1 MTAPP
6 AAPVQRPRW
15 RMPLVVVAVVGVLVL
30 GGRQLAPLVPAF
42 ANWMDGL
49 GTAGPLLFML
59 VYAVACILLLPASV
73 FTMIAGAV
81 YGVGWGTLYTA
92 VGALVAIAVAFL
104 ISRHLARDAVAR
116 RLASRPELVA
126 IDRAVGLDGFR
137 IVLLLRLSPIFPFS
151 ILNYALG
158 LTRVRFRDYLLASV
172 GSIPGTFLFVS
183 AGRLAGDLAT
193 VAAGEASPDSRSSM
207 ILLGIG
213 LVATVAVLT
222 IVTQLARKAL
232 AEATGLGRP

>member
-6 AAPVQRPRW
+6 AAPVVRSRW
-15 RMPLVVVAVVGVLVL
+15 QVPLVAVTVVAVLVL

-42 ANWMDGL
+42 ATWMEGL
-49 GTAGPLLFML
+49 GWAGPLLFVL
-59 VYAVACILLLPASV
+59 VYAVACLLLLPASV

-81 YGVGWGTLYTA
+81 YGVGWGTLYSA

-104 ISRHLARDAVAR
+104 ISRHLARNAVAR
-116 RLASRPELVA
+116 RLASRPELAAV
-126 IDRAVGLDGFR
+126 DRAVGRDGFR

-158 LTRVRFRDYLLASV
+158 LTRMRFRDYLLASV
-172 GSIPGTFLFVS
+172 GSIPGTFVFVS

-213 LVATVAVLT
+213 LVATVAVLS
-222 IVTQLARKAL
+222 IVTRLARRAL
-232 AEATGLGRP
+232 AEATSRVTP

>member
-1 MTAPP
+1 MTASPVEP
-6 AAPVQRPRW
+6 AGRLRW
-15 RMPLVVVAVVGVLVL
+15 RMPLGVVAVVAILVL
-30 GGRQLAPLVPAF
+30 AGRQLAPLVPAF
-42 ANWMDGL
+42 ASWMAGL
-49 GTAGPLLFML
+49 GWAGPLLFML

-81 YGVGWGTLYTA
+81 YGVGWGTLYTV
-92 VGALVAIAVAFL
+92 VGALTAMATAFL

-116 RLASRPELVA
+116 RLAGRPELAA

-158 LTRVRFRDYLLASV
+158 LTQVRFRDYLLASV
-172 GSIPGTFLFVS
+172 GSIPGTFVFVS
-183 AGRLAGDLAT
+183 AGRLAGDIAM

-207 ILLGIG
+207 LLLGIG
-213 LVATVAVLT
+213 LVATLAVLT
-222 IVTQLARKAL
+222 IVTRLARTAL
-232 AEATGLGRP
+232 AEATGVGA

>member
-1 MTAPP
+1 MSVSPLEPAPWL
-6 AAPVQRPRW
+6 RW
-15 RMPLVVVAVVGVLVL
+15 RMRFAVAAVVAVLVL

-42 ANWMDGL
+42 ANWMEGL
-49 GTAGPLLFML
+49 GWAGPLLFML
-59 VYAVACILLLPASV
+59 VYAVACLLLLPASV

-81 YGVGWGTLYTA
+81 YGVGWGVLYTA

-104 ISRHLARDAVAR
+104 ISRHLARNAVAR
-116 RLASRPELVA
+116 RLASRPELAA

-137 IVLLLRLSPIFPFS
+137 IVLLLRLSPIVPFS

-158 LTRVRFRDYLLASV
+158 LTRVRFRDYLFASV
-172 GSIPGTFLFVS
+172 GSIPGTFVFVS

-193 VAAGEASPDSRSSM
+193 VAAGESSPDSRSKM

-213 LVATVAVLT
+213 LVATVTVLT
-222 IVTQLARKAL
+222 IVTRLARKAL
-232 AEATGLGRP
+232 AEATGVGRQ

>member
-1 MTAPP
+1 MSVSPLEPAPWP
-6 AAPVQRPRW
+6 PW
-15 RMPLVVVAVVGVLVL
+15 RMRLTVAAVVAVLVL

-42 ANWMDGL
+42 ASWMEGL
-49 GTAGPLLFML
+49 GWAGPLLFML
-59 VYAVACILLLPASV
+59 VYAVACLLLLPASV

-81 YGVGWGTLYTA
+81 YGVGWGVLYTA

-104 ISRHLARDAVAR
+104 ISRHLARNAVAR

-137 IVLLLRLSPIFPFS
+137 IVLLLRLSPIVPFS

-158 LTRVRFRDYLLASV
+158 LTRVRFRDYLFASV
-172 GSIPGTFLFVS
+172 GSIPGTFVFVS

-193 VAAGEASPDSRSSM
+193 VAAGESSPDSRSKM

-213 LVATVAVLT
+213 LVATVTVLT
-222 IVTQLARKAL
+222 IVTRLARKAL
-232 AEATGLGRP
+232 AEATGVGA

>member
-1 MTAPP
+1 MPVSP
-6 AAPVQRPRW
+6 AVRRRHPRW
-15 RMPLVVVAVVGVLVL
+15 ATILAGALVIVAVVLA
-30 GGRQLAPLVPAF
+30 GRQLAPLVPAF
-42 ANWMDGL
+42 ATWMDGL
-49 GTAGPLLFML
+49 GWAGPLLFML
-59 VYAVACILLLPASV
+59 VYAVACLLILPASV

-104 ISRHLARDAVAR
+104 IARHLARGAVAR
-116 RLASRPELVA
+116 RLASRPELAA
-126 IDRAVGLDGFR
+126 IDQAVGQDGFR

-172 GSIPGTFLFVS
+172 GSIPGTFVFVS

-193 VAAGEASPDSRSSM
+193 VAAGGASPDSRSSM

-213 LVATVAVLT
+213 LVATVTVLT
-222 IVTQLARKAL
+222 IVTRLARKAL
-232 AEATGLGRP
+232 AEATGMGAR

>member
-1 MTAPP
+1 MSKSPTGFPGL
-6 AAPVQRPRW
+6 PRW
-15 RMPLVVVAVVGVLVL
+15 APAVIAVGVMLVLVL
-30 GGRQLAPLVPAF
+30 AGRQLAPLVPAF

-49 GTAGPLLFML
+49 GWAGPLLFML
-59 VYAVACILLLPASV
+59 VYAVACLILLPASV

-81 YGVGWGTLYTA
+81 YGVRWGMLFTA

-104 ISRHLARDAVAR
+104 ISRHLARNSVAR
-116 RLASRPELVA
+116 RLASRPELAA
-126 IDRAVGLDGFR
+126 IDRAVGLNGFR

-158 LTRVRFRDYLLASV
+158 LTRVHFRDYLLASI
-172 GSIPGTFLFVS
+172 GSIPGTFVFVS

-193 VAAGEASPDSRSSM
+193 VAAGEASPDSRSRM

-222 IVTQLARKAL
+222 IVTRLARKAL
-232 AEATGLGRP
+232 AEATGVGRP